1 MTGLKIKSG
10 KIQTI
15 RMFDGTSVRVGT
27 NSHTNRPYDPESFN
41 ITKDLF
47 NTRLMLH

>member
-15 RMFDGTSVRVGT
+15 KFLDGTSMRVGT
-27 NSHTNRPYDPESFN
+27 NSHTNRPYDPESFSVA
-41 ITKDLF
+41 KDLF
-47 NTRLMLH
+47 NTRLML